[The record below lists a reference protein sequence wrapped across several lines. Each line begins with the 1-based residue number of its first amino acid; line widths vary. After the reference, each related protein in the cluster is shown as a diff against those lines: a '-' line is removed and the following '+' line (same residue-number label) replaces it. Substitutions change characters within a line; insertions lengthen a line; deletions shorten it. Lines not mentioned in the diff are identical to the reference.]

1 MAYGVQRAMTEDA
14 KCLFKEDGDLR
25 RSSYVRTHSYCCM
38 VLCGGFY
45 ATATKP

>member
-1 MAYGVQRAMTEDA
+1 MAYGVQRAMTEGA
-14 KCLFKEDGDLR
+14 KRFFKEDGDLR

-45 ATATKP
+45 AAATKP